1 MTTPPTRWPLHPP
14 PGPLES
20 LSSWLDRLAVLY
32 GMTASDLIG
41 VRNLELGGVT
51 VPYNLDI
58 DAPEQVLVALAER
71 TGVDAAQ
78 LRGMTLTGWTMY
90 LFDTPF
96 PPRPGQQQLVFDTY
110 VRANPVLLALG
121 EAGQNNIAYPRSWA
135 GPWRPVRR
143 RQSRQCPTCAADP
156 ERGKALVWQ
165 LPLMLG
171 CGEHACYLEDSQ
183 EITLHRLTHR
193 QPMPPRPLPES
204 LGTLEGYTHAALT
217 TGSVDLP
224 GRPVHAAI
232 WFRLLRSLL
241 DEVSLALTTRRTE
254 ARRTLRR
261 IWDATGLPERGGL
274 SVWQAYEHMDE
285 LLQETMLLAAA
296 TALDLAATGEITAH
310 GRLAS
315 AIQTPRRQYIYDGDR
330 PPPARTAW
338 QEALTHVEA
347 VMVIARTDRHV
358 ARQLLVWLTE
368 SCPSLTQ
375 YEEQR
380 AYLFGAGIPATFLPT
395 AAELDRADLV

>member
-135 GPWRPVRR
+135 GPWRPIRR
-143 RQSRQCPTCAADP
+143 RQSRQCPTCSADP

-204 LGTLEGYTHAALT
+204 LGTLEGYTRRSDHRQRRSSWPSCPRRDLVPAPAL
-217 TGSVDLP
+217 
-224 GRPVHAAI
+224 A
-232 WFRLLRSLL
+232 
-241 DEVSLALTTRRTE
+241 TRRGQSR
-254 ARRTLRR
+254 A
-261 IWDATGLPERGGL
+261 DHPPHRG
-274 SVWQAYEHMDE
+274 QKN
-285 LLQETMLLAAA
+285 TP
-296 TALDLAATGEITAH
+296 TDLGCDRSPRAWRVE
-310 GRLAS
+310 RLAS
-315 AIQTPRRQYIYDGDR
+315 
-330 PPPARTAW
+330 
-338 QEALTHVEA
+338 L
-347 VMVIARTDRHV
+347 
-358 ARQLLVWLTE
+358 
-368 SCPSLTQ
+368 
-375 YEEQR
+375 
-380 AYLFGAGIPATFLPT
+380 
-395 AAELDRADLV
+395 